1 MSKMKELI
9 KKGPLLS
16 CQQCGVQMERQRFS
30 SGRLEDFTRFT
41 KRKFCSKKCR
51 DNSLIKDHVGK
62 NQFRWRVEKC
72 LDFVMRLEHTL
83 FSNGQTH
90 GSSAWD
96 FLEGEKK
103 RIGTRSLAG
112 DTDLYASIQFAAI
125 LSHPCQSCSED
136 KNAWHTRRGFCGH
149 REDK

>member
-62 NQFRWRVEKC
+62 NQFRWRARKQK
-72 LDFVMRLEHTL
+72 LDACELCGSAKNLQVHHKNKTL
-83 FSNGQTH
+83 SDNTLINLQTLCASCHNTLHWKDRRANG
-90 GSSAWD
+90 
-96 FLEGEKK
+96 
-103 RIGTRSLAG
+103 
-112 DTDLYASIQFAAI
+112 
-125 LSHPCQSCSED
+125 
-136 KNAWHTRRGFCGH
+136 N
-149 REDK
+149 